1 MTAIKMCGLTSS
13 VDIITVNNLMPE
25 YIGFVFYKKS
35 KRYIDLRS
43 AKYLKQY
50 LSPKIK
56 AVGVFMN
63 ERPETIAELLNTGV
77 IDAAQLHGNETD
89 EEMIKLKTLTDKMV
103 IQAFRI
109 NGKEDAIRAE
119 KSLADIILL
128 DAGAGDGKTFDWS
141 LIRKIR
147 RPYFLAGGLN
157 SENVRE
163 AIRILKP
170 FGVDVSSGIE
180 TDGRKDKE
188 KMVAFT
194 AAVRKED
201 KE

>member
-170 FGVDVSSGIE
+170 LGVDVSSGIE

-188 KMVAFT
+188 KMAAFT